1 MGVRR
6 YQDLIAWQ
14 MAEAF
19 KSEVFRIVLASPR
32 ACADLRYKDQL
43 FAAAASA
50 SANIAEGF
58 VRQPRAGFG
67 TGSRCPTSLM
77 ATAN

>member
-14 MAEAF
+14 MAEGF

-32 ACADLRYKDQL
+32 ASARLAKSQL
-43 FAAAASA
+43 AFIKPS
-50 SANIAEGF
+50 
-58 VRQPRAGFG
+58 RPPR
-67 TGSRCPTSLM
+67 T
-77 ATAN
+77 